1 MDILENKAD
10 NSNAQT
16 DVEPLNTVKKPLFKK
31 WWFWAAIIAIVIA
44 IAVTVYLVL
53 NREIKPKLDDNDE
66 PIFIE
71 MTDEVYTNA
80 DDYLGYSVTV
90 SGKVFQV
97 LGDTG
102 TSKGVQ
108 IWLDPK
114 TSEQNMW
121 IYYTNDVDIKQGDYV
136 VCSGY
141 IKSVTKYDNNYGAE
155 LFAPLLISNDM
166 KKSNYIEVMSPTIAS
181 LEFDDTKGEQH
192 NYSIAV
198 NKVEFAE
205 NETRVYFTADNK
217 GSATMYT
224 GLDDAVILQNGKQYS
239 VKHNY
244 DAEYEEIPYELY
256 SGAASTGIVSFPKI
270 EKQDFQLIVE
280 IHSDDMEEKFEK
292 FVFNIS
298 PKNKSATVE
307 PIEGPKKTSAP
318 QYRSVVGTYQ
328 MGIETLC
335 FYGGGSLGH
344 YVVGDENDA
353 YGSWTQNGNTVNFTL
368 TWDGFENGPL
378 YETCTIVDGGIMWG
392 SNFFSKI
399 G

>member
-1 MDILENKAD
+1 MDIFENKDD

-16 DVEPLNTVKKPLFKK
+16 DVEPLNTDKKPLFIK

-44 IAVTVYLVL
+44 IAVTVNLVL
-53 NREIKPKLDDNDE
+53 NREINPKLDDNGE

-108 IWLDPK
+108 IWLDPE

-141 IKSVTKYDNNYGAE
+141 IKSVTKYNNNYGAE

-181 LEFDDTKGEQH
+181 LEFDDLKCEQH

-224 GLDDAVILQNGKQYS
+224 GLDDAVILQNGKQYNAEY
-239 VKHNY
+239 NY

-270 EKQDFQLIVE
+270 EQQDFQLIVE
-280 IHSDDMEEKFEK
+280 IHSDDVDEEFEK

-298 PKNKSATVE
+298 PENKSSTVE
-307 PIEGPKKTSAP
+307 PIEGAKETSAP
-318 QYRSVVGTYQ
+318 QYRSIVGTYQ
-328 MGIETLC
+328 LADETLC
-335 FYGGGSLGH
+335 FYGNGSLGH
-344 YVVGDENDA
+344 YVVGNEDDG
-353 YGSWTQNGNTVNFTL
+353 YGSWTQNGNTVNFTI
-368 TWDGFENGPL
+368 TWNGLENGPL